1 MKIEFD
7 DENPEWTE
15 SMFKEAKTAAE
26 LFPHLIPTK
35 TKINLSIS
43 CDADYH
49 AALRTVD
56 ELMDAELNTPEG
68 DALDIWV
75 TLIEVYE
82 AKHFPI
88 SAPNPIA
95 AIKFRMEQQ
104 DLGLNDLT
112 IYFGTIEKVKAFFD
126 GKLQLTLEIIRK
138 LHRDLHIPLEVLI
151 AE

>member
-1 MKIEFD
+1 MNIYPIK
-7 DENPEWTE
+7 N
-15 SMFKEAKTAAE
+15 
-26 LFPHLIPTK
+26 
-35 TKINLSIS
+35 
-43 CDADYH
+43 DADYH

-75 TLIEVYE
+75 TLIEGYE

-104 DLGLNDLT
+104 GLVLNDLT
-112 IYFGTIEKVKAFFD
+112 VYFGTIEKVKAFFD